1 MPAMM
6 ESGDDV
12 LETSVLDLFDQQAHR
27 NPDGFA
33 AVFQG
38 EHITYSQLHHAS
50 IQVAMSLK
58 ARGVKPRDHVPVL
71 TNMGLDML
79 VAILGVLRL
88 GACYCPLDFSA
99 WGDSRILATLQA
111 IGSRLVLSTVATT
124 LPGYELLQVPP
135 FRSPG
140 PGHVAITPA
149 IVEDLKAIRS
159 DLKASDLIYIIFTS
173 GTTGRPKGVMVGHG
187 STAHLIQQ
195 DYPGAMRVQP
205 GEKALLFFSVAFDG
219 EMRERTPIL
228 GSCMLMNVSLQGVP
242 V

>member
-1 MPAMM
+1 MSVMG
-6 ESGDDV
+6 ESGGIF
-12 LETSVLDLFDQQAHR
+12 LKTSVLDLFDDQAHR

-38 EHITYSQLHHAS
+38 EHITYSQLRHAS
-50 IQVAMSLK
+50 IQVAILLK
-58 ARGVKPRDHVPVL
+58 SRGVKPRDHVPVL

-79 VAILGVLRL
+79 VAIMGVLRL
-88 GACYCPLDFSA
+88 GACYCPLDFNA

-111 IGSRLVLSTVATT
+111 IGSRLVLSTMDTT
-124 LPGYELLQVPP
+124 LPGYEILQVPP
-135 FRSPG
+135 FRNPG
-140 PGHVAITPA
+140 PGHLAITPA
-149 IVEDLKAIRS
+149 IIEDLNVIRS

-219 EMRERTPIL
+219 ELREHIHISS
-228 GSCMLMNVSLQGVP
+228 SCILMNMLLQDVP